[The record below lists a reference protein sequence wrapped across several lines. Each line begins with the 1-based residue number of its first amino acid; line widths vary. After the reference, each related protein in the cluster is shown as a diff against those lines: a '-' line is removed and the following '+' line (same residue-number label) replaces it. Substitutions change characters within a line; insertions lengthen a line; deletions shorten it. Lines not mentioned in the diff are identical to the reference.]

1 MRYHLYF
8 ERAGDLMPGMAILR
22 MDIELRMKGRIVPM
36 VEEELKKSYQD
47 LGSGNARARKCL

>member
-1 MRYHLYF
+1 
-8 ERAGDLMPGMAILR
+8 MPGMAILR